1 MVPDAFGAYPAQ
13 RETPYW
19 ENPALRTN
27 KGKIYSQSTG
37 NKYIYKTNAG
47 VKRKKTKNKRER
59 GRGKDIYIYII
70 YLGERER
77 ERENGAA

>member
-19 ENPALRTN
+19 KSPALRTN

-37 NKYIYKTNAG
+37 NKYIYRSKVR
-47 VKRKKTKNKRER
+47 VKHKIDKET
-59 GRGKDIYIYII
+59 
-70 YLGERER
+70 
-77 ERENGAA
+77 